1 MSTTNGNM
9 KSLKVTD
16 KAGNVYVLAPVDN
29 EARQAIDEAKNLQFD
44 DDFFTSEVSQD
55 QTTVSVGLNGVPIG
69 IDTDSPLKFVQDNEQ
84 GIVFGSDA
92 PFSTALAPE
101 YDSTATYAAGDH
113 CMHLGK
119 YYRCD
124 TAISTAEA
132 WTPAHW
138 TETNIIGDLSTVLT
152 SKAGAS
158 GGTELSLVT
167 TGEKYT
173 WTSWVDASYTIPP
186 ETITIGGRA
195 YRIVTIGNQQW
206 MAENLDYTW
215 SDLKVDQYGVGSYDI
230 QRKTNYY
237 DNNPTL
243 YSQYG
248 RLYDWYAADHLNS
261 NLATIIGSRLASD
274 GWHVPSPTDFD
285 TLVTY
290 AGGSSTAGTK
300 LKATSG
306 WSGRGGTDDYG
317 FTWLPGGTTGNS
329 GGQIEYYRGG
339 QWGFIWAI
347 SASSSSST
355 VYPYAAYFDEAGCN
369 TRSMNKGDEVSIR
382 LVRNLT

>member
-1 MSTTNGNM
+1 MSLETLRSRIAGKELFARAAEYDSEGN
-9 KSLKVTD
+9 KISTSLESKQDVISD
-16 KAGNVYVLAPVDN
+16 IEEIRSGAAAGATAYQKPNTGIPSSDM
-29 EARQAIDEAKNLQFD
+29 
-44 DDFFTSEVSQD
+44 TSEV
-55 QTTVSVGLNGVPIG
+55 QTSLGLA
-69 IDTDSPLKFVQDNEQ
+69 DSAVQP
-84 GIVFGSDA
+84 A
-92 PFSTALAPE
+92 ALAPE

-173 WTSWVDASYTIPP
+173 WNNWVDASYTIPP
-186 ETITIGGRA
+186 ETITIGSRA

-248 RLYDWYAADHLNS
+248 RMYDWYAAAHLNS
-261 NLATIIGSRLASD
+261 NLTTIIGSRLASD

-329 GGQIEYYRGG
+329 GGQIAYYRGG

-355 VYPYAAYFDEAGCN
+355 VYPYAAYFDDAGCN

>member
-1 MSTTNGNM
+1 MSSQEMSKIHVTKGNR
-9 KSLKVTD
+9 SLDLT
-16 KAGNVYVLAPVDN
+16 LADTV
-29 EARQAIDEAKNLQFD
+29 AR
-44 DDFFTSEVSQD
+44 
-55 QTTVSVGLNGVPIG
+55 
-69 IDTDSPLKFVQDNEQ
+69 
-84 GIVFGSDA
+84 
-92 PFSTALAPE
+92 TALESAVQMTFSGMDRTTSASGITLSPSVMVGATGSSDGRSGVVPQPKVADQGNFLRGDGKWISMSSKADKTVPASPGNLATLNSSGNLA
-101 YDSTATYAAGDH
+101 DSGVA
-113 CMHLGK
+113 
-119 YYRCD
+119 
-124 TAISTAEA
+124 
-132 WTPAHW
+132 
-138 TETNIIGDLSTVLT
+138 STVLT
-152 SKAGAS
+152 SKAAAS

-173 WTSWVDASYTIPP
+173 WASWVDASYTIPP

-215 SDLKVDQYGVGSYDI
+215 SGLTVDPYGVGSYNI

-248 RLYDWYAADHLNS
+248 RMYDWYAADHLNS

-317 FTWLPGGTTGNS
+317 FTWLPGGLTENR
-329 GGQIEYYRGG
+329 IYL
-339 QWGFIWAI
+339 
-347 SASSSSST
+347 
-355 VYPYAAYFDEAGCN
+355 
-369 TRSMNKGDEVSIR
+369 GDIR
-382 LVRNLT
+382 Q

>member
-1 MSTTNGNM
+1 MATKELWTEYNG
-9 KSLKVTD
+9 KGFSAEHASYAERATKD
-16 KAGNVYVLAPVDN
+16 EDGNDITL
-29 EARQAIDEAKNLQFD
+29 
-44 DDFFTSEVSQD
+44 
-55 QTTVSVGLNGVPIG
+55 
-69 IDTDSPLKFVQDNEQ
+69 
-84 GIVFGSDA
+84 
-92 PFSTALAPE
+92 
-101 YDSTATYAAGDH
+101 TYA
-113 CMHLGK
+113 
-119 YYRCD
+119 
-124 TAISTAEA
+124 
-132 WTPAHW
+132 
-138 TETNIIGDLSTVLT
+138 TNVAAATKADKVLSAVNNNVASLDATGNLKDSGIATSVL
-152 SKAGAS
+152 
-158 GGTELSLVT
+158 
-167 TGEKYT
+167 
-173 WTSWVDASYTIPP
+173 TSWVDASYTIPP

-215 SDLKVDQYGVGSYDI
+215 SGLTVDPYGVGSYNI

-248 RLYDWYAADHLNS
+248 RMYDWYAADHLNS

-306 WSGRGGTDDYG
+306 WSGRGGTDNYG
-317 FTWLPGGTTGNS
+317 FTWLPGGLTENS
-329 GGQIEYYRGG
+329 GGQIAYYRGG

-355 VYPYAAYFDEAGCN
+355 VYPYAAYFDNAGCD